1 MAGIK
6 ISELTPYTGDINSL
20 DLNEVVIPLNI
31 NGKTTRMSLQTL
43 LSTNKEL
50 LSRVASLESGH
61 IQQQAEIDTNT
72 ANIAKNDTEN
82 KAVDSKQSSDID
94 NLKSKTDIEPWTT
107 FGTTFE

>member
-20 DLNEVVIPLNI
+20 DLNDVIIPLNI

-50 LSRVASLESGH
+50 LSRVEKLEDGH
-61 IQQQAEIDTNT
+61 NQQQDAIETNAE
-72 ANIAKNDTEN
+72 NIAKNDAEN
-82 KAVDSKQSSDID
+82 KEVDSGQTDAI
-94 NLKSKTDIEPWTT
+94 NALKSKTDIEPWTR
-107 FGTTFE
+107 FE